1 VQKLERLFK
10 LVVLEAYQIWAVVS
24 IFDLEKVLFYEIKTS
39 ADMRSANNQI
49 FCLADRGYAYQ
60 LQIVGTT

>member
-1 VQKLERLFK
+1 
-10 LVVLEAYQIWAVVS
+10 VVLEAYQIWAVVS

-39 ADMRSANNQI
+39 ADMRSANNQL

-60 LQIVGTT
+60 LQIVGTS